1 MSLPSVVAM
10 RCAAVGPPRG
20 WELGSLMDIANTR
33 SGFSV
38 RLFVPSG
45 KPEGPRIVEKSN
57 WSGRGVL
64 CSRASSSDV
73 MKAEEWLR
81 TGVYVLWGADSG
93 DRLPRVYVGQSGDL
107 PQRIAHHLSTK
118 DWWSHCAAFASTQG
132 LNQSQCRYIE
142 ARLWHFAD
150 AAKRCELTNDQTPGV
165 PALTRADTVDA
176 DLFLADMLL
185 CLKVLGVT
193 FFETPRPIGEV
204 EELRLEGK
212 GIQALGYEDA
222 ARFVVRG
229 GSRAVKKE
237 EKSLGAGAI
246 AKRRALMKRNVLED
260 CGDAYGLVQDYVFDS
275 PTMAANVLL
284 AAPANGLLVWKT
296 KEGKTLGEVRRQT
309 EAR

>member
-1 MSLPSVVAM
+1 
-10 RCAAVGPPRG
+10 
-20 WELGSLMDIANTR
+20 MDIASTGR
-33 SGFSV
+33 GFSV

-45 KPEGPRIVEKSN
+45 DPEGPRLVEKSN

-64 CSRASSSDV
+64 FSRASSSAV

-81 TGVYVLWGADSG
+81 TGVYILWGADTG
-93 DRLPRVYVGQSGDL
+93 DQLPRVYVGQSGDL
-107 PQRIAHHLSTK
+107 PQRVAHHLSTK
-118 DWWSHCAAFASTQG
+118 DWWSHCAAFASTQS

-142 ARLWHFAD
+142 ALLWQLGN
-150 AAKRCELTNDQTPGV
+150 AAKRCELTNDQTPRA
-165 PALTRADTVDA
+165 PALTRADSVDC

-204 EELRLEGK
+204 EELSLDSK
-212 GIQALGYEDA
+212 GILAHGYEDS

-229 GSRAVKKE
+229 GSGAVKKE
-237 EKSLGAGAI
+237 AKSLGAGAA
-246 AKRRALMKRNVLED
+246 AKRRALVRRNVLED
-260 CGDAYGLVQDYVFDS
+260 CGGAYRLVQDYVFDS

-296 KEGKTLGEVRRQT
+296 EDGETLREVRRQA
-309 EAR
+309 EGRQ